1 MALPPEGTAKQN
13 GTHTQLKAGRVLG
26 AGGGDSR
33 RGQSKRTMKYNQ
45 SVRDVKS

>member
-13 GTHTQLKAGRVLG
+13 GTARTLKNGKST
-26 AGGGDSR
+26 GGGDTK
-33 RGQSKRTMKYNQ
+33 RGTSKRTMKYAQ